1 VRTPAQNEAPFSGQQ
16 LPVHAQPFAFHARE
30 EDDESVKMSNA
41 TRGRSSA
48 PSLALPVTRPCT
60 GGLQY
65 RQFLF
70 DTNKPFSFITNFST
84 HTKQS
89 TSFFLF
95 DTNER
100 LQIADHRSLITNI
113 IARTGRIACATEG

>member
-1 VRTPAQNEAPFSGQQ
+1 
-16 LPVHAQPFAFHARE
+16 
-30 EDDESVKMSNA
+30 MSNT
-41 TRGRSSA
+41 TRDRSSA
-48 PSLALPVTRPCT
+48 VSLALPVTRPGI

-100 LQIADHRSLITNI
+100 LRIADHRSVSTNI
-113 IARTGRIACATEG
+113 VARTGKIACATEG